1 MRAVAVIP
9 ARSASSRFPGK
20 PLVPLLGRP
29 LIAWVVDAAHSARRI
44 QEVYV
49 ATDTEA
55 IARAAEAAGARA
67 VMTRPECP
75 SGTDRVAEAARRIP
89 ADVYVN
95 LQGDEPLVDGADLD
109 ALVAV
114 FEMDP
119 GVDVATLSRPI
130 AEAGDLASADVVKVV
145 CDRAGNALYFSRSP
159 VPYYRDLWD
168 RSGPGPVP
176 ESAPWTPRKHL
187 GVYAFTRKALL
198 AFPELPPGVL
208 ERAERLEQLRA
219 LEAGWRIRV
228 VEARADTV
236 GVDRPEDVPRVEALL
251 RERAAAPG
259 GGGRKGHGIESC

>member
-29 LIAWVVDAAHSARRI
+29 LIAWVVDAARSARRI
-44 QEVYV
+44 QGVYV

-55 IARAAEAAGARA
+55 IARAAEAAGAVA

-114 FEMDP
+114 FEADP
-119 GVDVATLSRPI
+119 AVEMATLSRPI
-130 AEAGDLASADVVKVV
+130 TQPGDLVSPDVVKVV

-168 RSGPGPVP
+168 RRGPGPVP
-176 ESAPWTPRKHL
+176 ASAPWTPRRHL
-187 GVYAFTRKALL
+187 GVYAFTRQALL
-198 AFPELPPGVL
+198 AFPQLPPGAL

-251 RERAAAPG
+251 RTRLAV
-259 GGGRKGHGIESC
+259 HG